1 MEAVFT
7 LKLLFF
13 YFEFMKIHCIEIV
26 LDYETLNIF
35 ADGQISDMYEQFTTH
50 VENIHFI
57 FSGAMTH

>member
-13 YFEFMKIHCIEIV
+13 YFEFMKIHGIEIV

-35 ADGQISDMYEQFTTH
+35 ADGQISDKFTTH